1 MGERVQLLVKAK
13 IVDTTTVTEKVVCYH
28 NQWGIGKSIW
38 KDVIAL
44 LFKNIRDDHDMI
56 GFPYKLVKGWNTN
69 EVDELEDDLLQV
81 DFDSKQDIEKFVNEH
96 CDMDDGVVVLQVT
109 TDRYGYIEQGK
120 LTIYDGDFNEI
131 TYDTWYDIC
140 SCRECQDE
148 NFDMAFK
155 HIAKMYNI
163 NYK

>member
-1 MGERVQLLVKAK
+1 MGQRVQLLVKAK
-13 IVDTTTVTEKVVCYH
+13 IVDTTSVMEKVVCYH
-28 NQWGIGKSIW
+28 NQWGIGKNIW

-44 LFKNIRDDHDMI
+44 LLKNIRDDNDMI

-69 EVDELEDDLLQV
+69 EADELEDDLLQIN
-81 DFDSKQDIEKFVNEH
+81 FDSKEDIEKFVNEH

-109 TDRYGYIEQGK
+109 TDQYGYIEQGK
-120 LTIYDGDFNEI
+120 LTIYDSDFNEI
-131 TYDTWYDIC
+131 TYDTWYDVC
-140 SCRECQDE
+140 SCREYQDE
-148 NFDMAFK
+148 DFDAAFK

>member
-13 IVDTTTVTEKVVCYH
+13 IVDTTAVTEKVVCYH
-28 NQWGIGKSIW
+28 NQWGIGKNIW
-38 KDVIAL
+38 KDVITL
-44 LFKNIRDDHDMI
+44 LLKNIRDDHDMV
-56 GFPYKLVKGWNTN
+56 GFPYKLIKGWNTN
-69 EVDELEDDLLQV
+69 DVDDLDGDLSRV
-81 DFDSKQDIEKFVNEH
+81 DFNSKQDIEKFVNNH

-120 LTIYDGDFNEI
+120 LTIYDSDFNEI

-140 SCRECQDE
+140 SCREYQDE
-148 NFDMAFK
+148 NFDTAFK